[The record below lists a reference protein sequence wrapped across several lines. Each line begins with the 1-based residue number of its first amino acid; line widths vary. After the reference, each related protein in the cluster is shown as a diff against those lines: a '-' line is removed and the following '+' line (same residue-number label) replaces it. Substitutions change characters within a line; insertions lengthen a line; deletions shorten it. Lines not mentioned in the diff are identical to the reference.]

1 MPIPAQSLATVSS
14 GGGTARD
21 TVLTGYTQHPEV
33 PAGSLGHLWPLR
45 DWADCSSCWSCW
57 REVLWAV
64 GSGLWG
70 CGSSPGSAGSSQ
82 WMNPS

>member
-21 TVLTGYTQHPEV
+21 TVLTGYTQHPEL

-45 DWADCSSCWSCW
+45 DWADFHSADTWGTDASLANVICLAASSTF
-57 REVLWAV
+57 
-64 GSGLWG
+64 
-70 CGSSPGSAGSSQ
+70 SARKLRYILI
-82 WMNPS
+82 